1 LGIYITHIVRAGT
14 RERSMMSKMAKKI
27 DLTTTTEIYPSTRK
41 PVAITTTTEAVAS
54 SSMTDANTEGTIKEE
69 NADEGYDLFEEAQQG
84 EVPLSQESSDAVRR
98 KIDLHLL
105 PFMCLLYGLNF
116 IDKVAMG
123 WAALFDF
130 REDLG
135 LVGAK
140 YAWAGAM
147 FYFGYWAGQY
157 PANYLLQRYKTARML
172 SCAAITWGVLM
183 LA

>member
-1 LGIYITHIVRAGT
+1 
-14 RERSMMSKMAKKI
+14 MAKKI
-27 DLTTTTEIYPSTRK
+27 D
-41 PVAITTTTEAVAS
+41 ITTTTEVDPSTRTQVATTTATEAVAP
-54 SSMTDANTEGTIKEE
+54 DASTEGTVKEG

-84 EVPLSQESSDAVRR
+84 EVAVSQEASNAVRR
-98 KIDLHLL
+98 KIDIHLL
-105 PFMCLLYGLNF
+105 PLMCLLYGLNF
-116 IDKVAMG
+116 VDKVAMG

-135 LVGAK
+135 LVGTQ